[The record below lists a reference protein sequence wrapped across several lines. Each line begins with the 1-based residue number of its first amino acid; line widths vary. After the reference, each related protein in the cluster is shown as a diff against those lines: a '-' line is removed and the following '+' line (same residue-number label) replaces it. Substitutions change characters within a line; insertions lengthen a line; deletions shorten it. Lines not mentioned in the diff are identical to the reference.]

1 MPTRIH
7 YPAVYAT
14 LLSLGGAAA
23 LGFAAPLPAQQA
35 ITDATRTFEKKDGFF
50 PLYWDGAKGRLLL
63 EIPAGRLDQNFLYL
77 PSLATGLGDAG
88 TGLGLDRGTIGQEQ
102 LARFERVGPRVL
114 LVLQNPQ
121 FRARTTNEALARSV
135 TESFPRS
142 TVAAFDVQAEEGGRL
157 LVDATPFVLGD
168 LTDVRGALRG
178 ANQGAFQLDHDR
190 STIYVPHTRAFPRNT
205 EIEASLTFVSDQPGP
220 AIRSHAPEG
229 RAITLRQ
236 HLSLVALPDSGFR
249 PRRFDPRIG
258 LFPVTFYDFAQPF
271 DRDYVTRYAI
281 RHRLV
286 KRDPTAAVSEPVQ
299 PIVYYLDAAIPEPYR
314 TAFRQG
320 AMWWN
325 TVFEAAGFRNA
336 FRVEDMPADMDPM
349 DARYNVIQWVHR
361 TAPDYSIGPA
371 FVDPR
376 TGEIIKAAV
385 RLESHRSVVDYDI
398 FAGAAPAVAGAEEE
412 DPLDA
417 DEGLGDWIAGLDPDV
432 SAVDF
437 AMARRRQHVAHEVGH
452 TLGLAHN
459 FIAAAD
465 GRTSVMAYPAPL
477 IALVN
482 GKIDLSRAYRDGPGA
497 YDSLA
502 IRWAY
507 SEFPAGQEDSG
518 LDAIVHEGMAR
529 GLRFLTNPDEGDD
542 NSYPEGTTWVNGSD
556 AVEELARVQA
566 VRDTLVARF
575 DERAIHLGEPMAL
588 LNRRF
593 ATVYLH
599 HRFIL
604 AAATKAVGGMEYR
617 YGVRGDSL
625 PVTRIITA
633 ARQRR
638 ALELLLDAIQPA
650 ELAIPERVLAEL
662 APRPFGYGTDPR
674 GFRSPAAPAF
684 DQLGA
689 ARTLA
694 TQVIGGLLSADRAAR
709 IAALADRDP
718 TLPTLTAVIDRII
731 ARTWGEATP
740 ARHAALARVTQRVVV
755 DQLEELAGDRAASP
769 EARAAAEWGLRRIA
783 RSLAQAPAVAPDA
796 ETQAHRAL
804 AAADIERFLMRRD
817 APTVPPGAPAAP
829 PGAPIGAPRP

>member
-1 MPTRIH
+1 MPTLIPGPTAIR
-7 YPAVYAT
+7 AT
-14 LLSLGGAAA
+14 LLSLGGAGA
-23 LGFAAPLPAQQA
+23 LLCAPSLRAQQPIA
-35 ITDATRTFEKKDGFF
+35 DATRTLEKRDGLF
-50 PLYWDGAKGRLLL
+50 PLYWDAAKGRLLL
-63 EIPAGRLDQNFLYL
+63 EVPAGRLDQDFLFL

-102 LARFERVGPRVL
+102 IARFERVGPRVL

-121 FRARTTNEALARSV
+121 YRALSDNPALVRSV
-135 TESFPRS
+135 NESFPRS
-142 TVAAFDVQAEEGGRL
+142 TVAAFEVQAEEGGRL
-157 LVDATPFVLGD
+157 LVDATSLVLSD

-178 ANQGAFQLDHDR
+178 SNQGTFQIDRDR
-190 STIYVPHTRAFPRNT
+190 STVFLPRTRAFPRNT
-205 EIEASLTFVSDQPGP
+205 EIEATLTFTSDQPGR
-220 AIRSHAPEG
+220 AVQSHAPEG
-229 RAITLRQ
+229 RAVTLRQ
-236 HLSLVALPDSGFR
+236 HLSLVALPDSGFH
-249 PRRFDPRIG
+249 PRHLDPRVG
-258 LFPVTFYDFAQPF
+258 VFAVSFYDFAQPF

-286 KRDPTAAVSEPVQ
+286 KRDPGAAVSDPVQ
-299 PIVYYLDAAIPEPYR
+299 PIVYYLDAGIPEPYR

-320 AMWWN
+320 AMWWDA
-325 TVFEAAGFRNA
+325 VFEAAGFRNA

-361 TAPDYSIGPA
+361 TDPDYSIGPA

-398 FAGAAPAVAGAEEE
+398 FAGTAPAVAGAEAA
-412 DPLDA
+412 DPLDM
-417 DEGLGDWIAGLDPDV
+417 DEGLGDWIAGLDPAV

-477 IALVN
+477 IRLVD
-482 GKIDLSRAYRDGPGA
+482 GRLDLSQAYRDGPGA

-507 SEFPAGQEDSG
+507 TQFPAGREAAG
-518 LDAIVHEGMAR
+518 LEAIVHEGMAH
-529 GLRFLTNPDEGDD
+529 GLRFLTNPDEGDG
-542 NSYPEGTTWVNGSD
+542 NSYPEGTTWINGSD
-556 AVEELARVQA
+556 AVQELARVQT
-566 VRDTLVARF
+566 VRDTLIARF
-575 DERAIHLGEPMAL
+575 DERAIQPGEPMAL
-588 LNRRF
+588 LSRRF

-599 HRFIL
+599 HRFTL
-604 AAATKAVGGMEYR
+604 GAAIKAVGGMEYR

-625 PVTRIITA
+625 PVTRIIPA

-638 ALELLLDAIQPA
+638 ALELLLEAIQPA
-650 ELAIPERVLAEL
+650 ELAIPERVLADL
-662 APRPFGYGTDPR
+662 APAPFGYGRDAR

-684 DQLGA
+684 DQLAA

-694 TQVIGGLLSADRAAR
+694 TQVIGGLLSTERTAR

-718 TLPTLTAVIDRII
+718 SLPTLTDVIGRIVT
-731 ARTWGEATP
+731 RTWGTPSP
-740 ARHAALARVTQRVVV
+740 ARHAALLRVTQRVVL
-755 DQLEELAGDRAASP
+755 DQLSRLAGEPAAAP

-783 RSLAQAPAVAPDA
+783 RTLARAPAVADA
-796 ETQAHRAL
+796 ETQAHREL
-804 AAADIERFLMRRD
+804 AAADIERFLSRRD
-817 APTVPPGAPAAP
+817 GPTTRPVSPTAP
-829 PGAPIGAPRP
+829 PLAPIGKP

>member
-1 MPTRIH
+1 MRITSR
-7 YPAVYAT
+7 AT
-14 LLSLGGAAA
+14 LLILGGAAV
-23 LGFAAPLPAQQA
+23 LVCAPSLRAQQP
-35 ITDATRTFEKKDGFF
+35 ITDATRTLEKRDGYF
-50 PLYWDGAKGRLLL
+50 PLYWDTAKGRLLL
-63 EIPAGRLDQNFLYL
+63 EIPAGRLDQDFLYL

-102 LARFERVGPRVL
+102 VARFERVGPRVL

-121 FRARTTNEALARSV
+121 FRALSDNAALVRSV
-135 TESFPRS
+135 NESFPRS

-168 LTDVRGALRG
+168 LTDVRGALRES
-178 ANQGAFQLDHDR
+178 NQGTFQIDHDR
-190 STIYVPHTRAFPRNT
+190 STIFLPRTKAFPRNT
-205 EIEASLTFVSDQPGP
+205 EIEVTLTFTSDQPGR
-220 AIRSHAPEG
+220 AIQSHAPEG
-229 RAITLRQ
+229 RAVTLRQ
-236 HLSLVALPDSGFR
+236 HLSLVALPDSGFQ

-258 LFPVTFYDFAQPF
+258 LFAVSFYDFAQPF

-286 KRDPTAAVSEPVQ
+286 KRDPGAAVSEPVQ
-299 PIVYYLDAAIPEPYR
+299 PIVYYLDAGIPEPYR
-314 TAFRQG
+314 SAFRQG

-325 TVFEAAGFRNA
+325 AVFAAAGFHNA
-336 FRVEDMPADMDPM
+336 FRVEDMPPDMDPM

-361 TAPDYSIGPA
+361 TDPDYSIGPA

-398 FAGAAPAVAGAEEE
+398 FAGTAPAVAGPEEA
-412 DPLDA
+412 DPLDM
-417 DEGLGDWIAGLDPDV
+417 DEGLGDWIAGLDPAV

-477 IALVN
+477 IRLVD
-482 GKIDLSRAYRDGPGA
+482 GHIDLSQAYRDGPGA

-507 SEFPAGQEDSG
+507 TQFPAGREDSG
-518 LDAIVHEGMAR
+518 LEAIVHEGMAH
-529 GLRFLTNPDEGDD
+529 GLRFLTNPDEGDG
-542 NSYPEGTTWVNGSD
+542 NSYPEGTTWINGSD

-566 VRDTLVARF
+566 VRDTLIARF
-575 DERAIHLGEPMAL
+575 DERAIQPGEPMAL
-588 LNRRF
+588 LSRRF

-599 HRFIL
+599 HRFTL
-604 AAATKAVGGMEYR
+604 GAAIKAVGGMEFR

-625 PVTRIITA
+625 PVTKIISV
-633 ARQRR
+633 ARQRH
-638 ALELLLDAIQPA
+638 ALELLLDAIQPS
-650 ELAIPERVLAEL
+650 ELAIPERVLADL
-662 APRPFGYGTDPR
+662 APTPFGYDRDAR

-694 TQVIGGLLSADRAAR
+694 TQVIGGLLSTERTAR

-718 TLPTLTAVIDRII
+718 SLPKLTEVIGRIV
-731 ARTWGEATP
+731 ARTWGTASP
-740 ARHAALARVTQRVVV
+740 ARHPALLRVTQRVVV
-755 DQLEELAGDRAASP
+755 DQLSRLAGDPDATA

-783 RSLAQAPAVAPDA
+783 RSLARAPAVADA
-796 ETQAHRAL
+796 ETQAHREL
-804 AAADIERFLMRRD
+804 AAADIERYLSRRD
-817 APTVPPGAPAAP
+817 EPTKAPVSPPAP
-829 PGAPIGAPRP
+829 PLAPIGTPR

>member
-1 MPTRIH
+1 MRITSRATR
-7 YPAVYAT
+7 
-14 LLSLGGAAA
+14 LFLGAAA
-23 LGFAAPLPAQQA
+23 LLVCAPSLRAQQP
-35 ITDATRTFEKKDGFF
+35 ITDATRALEKRDGYF
-50 PLYWDGAKGRLLL
+50 PLYRDATKGRLLL
-63 EIPAGRLDQNFLYL
+63 EIPAGRLDQDFLYL

-102 LARFERVGPRVL
+102 IARFERVGPRVL

-121 FRARTTNEALARSV
+121 FRALSDNPALVRSV
-135 TESFPRS
+135 NESFPRS
-142 TVAAFDVQAEEGGRL
+142 TVASFEVLAEEGGRL
-157 LVDATPFVLGD
+157 LVDATSFVLGD

-178 ANQGAFQLDHDR
+178 SNQGTFQIDRDR
-190 STIYVPHTRAFPRNT
+190 STIFLPRTKAFPRNT
-205 EIEASLTFVSDQPGP
+205 EIEATLTFTSDQPGR
-220 AIRSHAPEG
+220 AIQSHAPEG
-229 RAITLRQ
+229 RAVTLRQ
-236 HLSLVALPDSGFR
+236 HLSLVALPDSGFH

-258 LFPVTFYDFAQPF
+258 LFAVSFYDFAQPF
-271 DRDYVTRYAI
+271 DHDYVTRYAI

-286 KRDPTAAVSEPVQ
+286 KRDPGAAVSDPVQ
-299 PIVYYLDAAIPEPYR
+299 PIVYYLDAGIPEPYR
-314 TAFRQG
+314 SAFRQG

-325 TVFEAAGFRNA
+325 AVFAAAGFRDA
-336 FRVEDMPADMDPM
+336 FRVEDMPPDMDPM

-361 TAPDYSIGPA
+361 TDPDYSIGPA

-398 FAGAAPAVAGAEEE
+398 FAGTAPAVAGAEEA
-412 DPLDA
+412 DPLDM
-417 DEGLGDWIAGLDPDV
+417 DEGLGDWIAGLDPAV

-477 IALVN
+477 IRLVD
-482 GKIDLSRAYRDGPGA
+482 GHIDLSQAYRDGPGA

-507 SEFPAGQEDSG
+507 TQFPAGREDSG
-518 LDAIVHEGMAR
+518 LEAIVHEGMAH
-529 GLRFLTNPDEGDD
+529 GLRFLTNPDEGDG
-542 NSYPEGTTWVNGSD
+542 NSYPEGTTWINGSD
-556 AVEELARVQA
+556 AVEELARVQT
-566 VRDTLVARF
+566 VRDTLIARF
-575 DERAIHLGEPMAL
+575 DEHAIQPGEPMAL
-588 LNRRF
+588 LSRRF

-599 HRFIL
+599 HRFTL
-604 AAATKAVGGMEYR
+604 GAAIKAVGGMEYR

-625 PVTRIITA
+625 PVTRIIPA

-650 ELAIPERVLAEL
+650 ELAIPERVLADL
-662 APRPFGYGTDPR
+662 APTPFGYGRDAR

-694 TQVIGGLLSADRAAR
+694 TQVIGGLLSTERTAR
-709 IAALADRDP
+709 IASLADRDP
-718 TLPTLTAVIDRII
+718 SLPKLTEVIGRII
-731 ARTWGEATP
+731 ERTWGTSSPTRHP
-740 ARHAALARVTQRVVV
+740 ALLRVTQRVAL
-755 DQLEELAGDRAASP
+755 DQLRRLAGDPDATP

-783 RSLAQAPAVAPDA
+783 RTLARSPAAADA
-796 ETQAHRAL
+796 ETQAHREL
-804 AAADIERFLMRRD
+804 AAADIERYLSRRD
-817 APTVPPGAPAAP
+817 EPTKAPVSPPAP
-829 PGAPIGAPRP
+829 PLAPIGERH